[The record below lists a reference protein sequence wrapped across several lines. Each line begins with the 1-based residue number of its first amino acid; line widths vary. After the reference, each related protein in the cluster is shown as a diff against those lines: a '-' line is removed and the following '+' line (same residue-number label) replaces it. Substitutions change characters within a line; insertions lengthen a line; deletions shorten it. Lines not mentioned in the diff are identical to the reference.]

1 MGCRIDHIMLMG
13 GALFSGKGFE
23 FDDPLDFI
31 PEKLDTDRGF
41 RFGQVDVHHI
51 PAYPE
56 FPAVKIHV
64 VTVVL
69 QFHETFQHLAPGK
82 PLSDPEEHQH
92 LAVFLRGAD
101 PVDTGN
107 AGDDDHIPAF
117 QHGTGCRKT
126 QTVEFIVQ

>member
-1 MGCRIDHIMLMG
+1 MGCRIDHVMLMG
-13 GALFSGKGFE
+13 GALFSGKWFE

-69 QFHETFQHLAPGK
+69 
-82 PLSDPEEHQH
+82 
-92 LAVFLRGAD
+92 
-101 PVDTGN
+101 
-107 AGDDDHIPAF
+107 
-117 QHGTGCRKT
+117 
-126 QTVEFIVQ
+126 